1 MHMHKIRKILCDNR
15 ADMNME
21 RMITIVIAFV
31 CGALL
36 VAAIWSALSTYF
48 PSGIDTNIHDYLG

>member
-1 MHMHKIRKILCDNR
+1 MQKIKEILCDNR

-21 RMITIVIAFV
+21 RMIIIVIAFV
-31 CGALL
+31 CGGLL
-36 VAAIWSALSTYF
+36 IAAIWTALSTHF